1 VNQLVGLSRAARHRI
16 VVVSDSNTRVG
27 DEYLWEISSALEDP
41 RIGLVTHPV
50 CGAGERRLGALLDN
64 LHLASS
70 VGLGMIG
77 ALRVAKKPIVVGKS
91 MALRRRDLAALG
103 GFESVADVLA
113 EDYVMGK
120 RIGAELGKQVAVG
133 REPVINVSCDR
144 SVRDFS
150 ARYRRWSVIH
160 RHAIGPK
167 LYAIQILLNP
177 VAVAL
182 VAFAVRPSRAAG
194 AALLAFVTLKAAYD
208 VAALRLLRGRA
219 PLRAFIASPIKDAIL
234 AAAWAHGLVART
246 VLWRGNRLRVLAG
259 TRLAPLAPATA
270 RHAA

>member
-1 VNQLVGLSRAARHRI
+1 M
-16 VVVSDSNTRVG
+16 VVSDSNTRVG
-27 DEYLWEISSALEDP
+27 GEYLWEISSALADP
-41 RIGLVTHPV
+41 RVGLVTHPV

-77 ALRVAKKPIVVGKS
+77 ALRVARKPIVVGKS

-120 RIGAELGKQVAVG
+120 RIGAELGKRVVVG
-133 REPVINVSCDR
+133 RQPVLNISCDR
-144 SVRDFS
+144 SVGDFS

-160 RHAIGPK
+160 RQAIGPSV
-167 LYAIQILLNP
+167 YAAQILLNP

-182 VAFAVRPSRAAG
+182 VAFALRPGRAAAG
-194 AALLAFVTLKAAYD
+194 ALLVFAVVKAAYD

-219 PLRAFIASPIKDAIL
+219 PLAAFLASPIKDAIL
-234 AAAWAHGLVART
+234 AAAWVHGLFART

-259 TRLAPLAPATA
+259 TRLAPLEAARA